1 MCTGR
6 DAISLRLGEQYIG
19 AFGNLAQKGTTL
31 MLPANTGDPA
41 SMVRT
46 FSAPEN
52 HGDKLSY
59 PHRFLGGTGNGHL
72 QETGAAQRSGRAGGS
87 RVKCSNQ

>member
-1 MCTGR
+1 MRTGR

-46 FSAPEN
+46 FSVPEN
-52 HGDKLSY
+52 QRNKL
-59 PHRFLGGTGNGHL
+59 
-72 QETGAAQRSGRAGGS
+72 
-87 RVKCSNQ
+87 